1 MKMDNEKVVKVQ
13 QRMKLDPRTLDDGV
27 SFHPLGHF
35 PKKLET
41 SSSSSIVPI
50 LQGNWTNFLGYF
62 IG

>member
-1 MKMDNEKVVKVQ
+1 MENEKVVIVQ
-13 QRMKLDPRTLDDGV
+13 QRMKLDPRMLDDGV

-50 LQGNWTNFLGYF
+50 VQRSWANFLGYF